1 MRNSKRFP
9 ESNHVETN
17 TEQMIERLAGNVP
30 GVKKLGRFSRYE
42 VLCICMLALMGVNLL
57 SNAALRSLT
66 NDELVHIP
74 SGHRYLVE
82 RNVTLNPEHPPL
94 AKIWAALPLSLLRV
108 RFYRTTERDNLDF
121 AAFTTN
127 YSGKF
132 WELNRH
138 RWWQITFWSRLPMVV
153 LTLALGILIFVYA
166 KTFFNA
172 RAATFSVALFIL
184 EPTMLA
190 HGWIVHTDIAAAFA
204 SLLFLLMLQRYWLQ
218 PTVARAAW
226 LGVFTGIA
234 LLTKFSLIIIAP
246 IFLGALVY
254 CSFKR
259 GVVQRSKLQRAL
271 APVLALLSAFVVV
284 NAGYFF
290 RHPRLQPKDWSWVL
304 AHAGTRY
311 DGWILSLFSSFSKL
325 IPTYYL
331 FGLSAVFVHNHQG
344 HQSSLLGSYGSSG
357 WWYYFPVAFALKT
370 SLPFLVLTVAA
381 VGWAVWM
388 SSVKRERSLI
398 PILLAGA
405 LYLGIAMTSRINI
418 GIRHIIPIFPFLF
431 ILGGIFLDRF
441 LRTKH
446 SRVKAV
452 LVAILFG
459 SMLFEAARTYPHY
472 LSFTNQL
479 TLGKS
484 NWQVLSDSNVEW
496 GEDIGALARYLHE
509 RGETTVTATL
519 SAGWMT
525 PELHGLNVVDYP
537 PPDMQSAR
545 TRYVAIGAS
554 YLNGSI
560 VPGDLLND
568 HGEPL
573 TEDQRVNY
581 FARYRTLAPEKV
593 FGKSIYLFRKPD

>member
-1 MRNSKRFP
+1 QPLPLTPSPHAERGKR
-9 ESNHVETN
+9 
-17 TEQMIERLAGNVP
+17 
-30 GVKKLGRFSRYE
+30 RYK
-42 VLCICMLALMGVNLL
+42 VLCGFMLALMGVNLL

-94 AKIWAALPLSLLRV
+94 AKIWSALPLALLRV
-108 RFYRTTERDNLDF
+108 RFYRTVERDNLDF
-121 AAFTTN
+121 AVFTTS

-153 LTLALGILIFVYA
+153 LTIALGVLIFVYA
-166 KTFFNA
+166 KGFFNA

-190 HGWIVHTDIAAAFA
+190 HGWIVHTDMAAAFA

-226 LGVFTGIA
+226 LGVVTGVA
-234 LLTKFSLIIIAP
+234 LLTKFSLIIVTP

-254 CSFKR
+254 CSLKR

-271 APVLALLSAFVVV
+271 APVLAVLSAFVVV

-290 RHPRLQPKDWSWVL
+290 RHPRLQPQDSNWLL
-304 AHAGTRY
+304 AHAGTVGN
-311 DGWILSLFSSFSKL
+311 GWILSLFSPLSKL

-331 FGLSAVFVHNHQG
+331 FGVFTVFVHNQQG
-344 HQSSLLGSYGSSG
+344 HQTSLLGSYGSSG

-370 SLPFLVLTVAA
+370 SLPFLVLTVAS
-381 VGWAVWM
+381 VGWAVWV
-388 SSVKRERSLI
+388 SVAKRERSLI
-398 PILLAGA
+398 PVLLAVA
-405 LYLGIAMTSRINI
+405 LYLAIAMTSRINI
-418 GIRHIIPIFPFLF
+418 GIRHILPLFPFLF
-431 ILGGIFLDRF
+431 ILGGVCLDRF
-441 LRTKH
+441 VSTR
-446 SRVKAV
+446 RIRAKAL

-459 SMLFEAARTYPHY
+459 SMIFQAARTYPHY
-472 LSFTNQL
+472 VSFTNQL
-479 TLGKS
+479 TLGRS

-496 GEDIGALARYLHE
+496 GQDIGALARYLHE
-509 RGETTVTATL
+509 RGETTVSAAL

-525 PELHGLNVVDYP
+525 PQLHSLNVSAYP

-554 YLNGSI
+554 YLNGST
-560 VPGDLLND
+560 VPGDLHND
-568 HGEPL
+568 QGEQL

-581 FARYRTLAPEKV
+581 FARYRTLTPERV
-593 FGKSIYLFRKPD
+593 FGNSIYLFRKSD